1 MRNVDD
7 ARQRTRRLRG
17 TGRRWRLPQALADL
31 LAVEPDDE
39 RIDTRQFE
47 ESPLRPV
54 ALHIIHGD
62 HILDSY
68 DASSKLNA
76 TLAFLE
82 ELFEL
87 GRTKAREWLARRLP
101 LLLANRAAGVSVS
114 TFEPEAGLSGR

>member
-1 MRNVDD
+1 M
-7 ARQRTRRLRG
+7 
-17 TGRRWRLPQALADL
+17 
-31 LAVEPDDE
+31 
-39 RIDTRQFE
+39 
-47 ESPLRPV
+47 
-54 ALHIIHGD
+54 
-62 HILDSY
+62 LDRY

-76 TLAFLE
+76 TPAFVE